1 MCFKYVMWYGYF
13 NAALILSIG
22 VGCICVR
29 KIMKKLAKGADR
41 NDDK

>member
-1 MCFKYVMWYGYF
+1 MCFKYFMWYGYF

-22 VGCICVR
+22 EGCIYVR
-29 KIMKKLAKGADR
+29 RLIKKLAKEADR